1 MPNELTEEQ
10 SKELEELV
18 KEVDVEELSD
28 ALWMIREQN
37 KINKQKRVDE

>member
-18 KEVDVEELSD
+18 EEVDVEELSD